1 MAETQTELKSDPFYI
16 DINLVSSLGFQ
27 KQLTDYID
35 LLAVFPDEVAVNHSY
50 WHTDSHSDPHTSKIE
65 FFNKL
70 NSNTHD
76 LKNSPVGNISD
87 KATEELLF
95 NKNVRDQLPNNVHL
109 ETNAGSYGTPSI
121 TGKTTKAIKK
131 EYDKK
136 WVPVTEGQEHENSL
150 GTWSIENLEPEIT
163 DIDVM
168 DRTDLQR
175 SPTPLKEEFGMKDMS
190 PSFVLWWIEKFRTS
204 HKVVQTGLKE
214 LLGDDNEYFV
224 NFSESVGQLK
234 NTGDTY
240 DTSTIPLYDT
250 SLTADPGEE
259 SFPVPAT
266 IAGIAQYGIKP
277 ETLTLAT
284 ELAKETNIVYRA
296 NIFNHSDDSSR
307 DVVVNNMAEISTNSH
322 GCNLVNDG
330 EHPKRIMRFIGSV
343 REEIESHLKGLYD
356 VLELL
361 SNRENYMITGKPKQI
376 LIKVENFTQAVDL
389 FKNKVKSFNLGND
402 DMTISRYGKG
412 SFYNNQLSNDD
423 YLA

>member
-16 DINLVSSLGFQ
+16 DINIVTSLGFQ

-35 LLAVFPDEVAVNHSY
+35 LLSVFPDEVAVNHTY
-50 WHTDSHSDPHTSKIE
+50 WHTDSHSDPYTSKIE
-65 FFNKL
+65 FFKRL
-70 NSNTHD
+70 NNSTHN
-76 LKNSPVGNISD
+76 LKNSSTGNISD

-95 NKNVRDQLPNNVHL
+95 NKNIRDQLPINVHL
-109 ETNAGSYGTPSI
+109 ETDAGSYGTPAI

-131 EYDKK
+131 EYNKK
-136 WVPVTEGQEHENSL
+136 WISVTEGQEHENSL
-150 GTWSIENLEPEIT
+150 GTMSIENLEPEIT
-163 DIDVM
+163 DIEVM

-175 SPTPLKEEFGMKDMS
+175 SPTTLKEEFGMKEMS
-190 PSFVLWWIEKFRTS
+190 PSFVLWWIEKFRS
-204 HKVVQTGLKE
+204 AHKVVQSGLKE
-214 LLGDDNEYFV
+214 ILGDDNEYFV

-240 DTSTIPLYDT
+240 DVSTIPLYDT
-250 SLTADPGEE
+250 SLTAAAGEE

-284 ELAKETNIVYRA
+284 ELTKETNIIYRS
-296 NIFNHSDDSSR
+296 NIFSHSDDSSR
-307 DVVVNNMAEISTNSH
+307 DVVVNKMAELSTNSH

-330 EHPKRIMRFIGSV
+330 EHPKRIMRFIGGI
-343 REEIESHLKGLYD
+343 REDIESHLKGLYG

-376 LIKVENFTQAVDL
+376 LIKVEDFTQAVDL
-389 FKNKVKSFNLGND
+389 FKNKIKSFDLDKD
-402 DMTISRYGKG
+402 DTTLSRYGKG
-412 SFYNNQLSNDD
+412 SHYNNQLTTAD